1 MRLLFTLLSFCA
13 AFVLIR
19 PSSALPHDADVS
31 SKQLDDSAV
40 PKKWQGDIALGFNFT
55 EGNSETTLLNF
66 AGEAER
72 EERKNIYRFKGSTSY
87 GESDDEVDVDSSDV
101 LLDYK
106 RLLSDR
112 WYGVFSTSFERDEI
126 ADLRYR
132 IGLNPGIGVFIVK
145 NPELRFALELGP
157 SYVFEELDDKRDD
170 FLAPRIGNRF
180 EWNISKTAKV
190 YEELEVLVQ
199 ADDTDNYY
207 GSLELGIETA
217 IVGALA
223 LRVSLETNYDN
234 QPAEGKEERD
244 TSLISSVVYKFG
256 H

>member
-1 MRLLFTLLSFCA
+1 MSIRFILIFLVACLLLHPALSFSQDA
-13 AFVLIR
+13 AI
-19 PSSALPHDADVS
+19 P
-31 SKQLDDSAV
+31 KMQLDDSTV

-157 SYVFEELDDKRDD
+157 SYVLEELDDQRDN

-180 EWNISKTAKV
+180 EWNVSKTAKV

-217 IVGALA
+217 IVEALA
-223 LRVSLETNYDN
+223 LRVSLEANYDN
-234 QPAEGKEERD
+234 RPAEGKEERD

-256 H
+256 Q